1 MTEQID
7 SLGRKRSKYQTHN
20 TMPSETVQADS
31 EKADINKI
39 LKRYKEVGIIE
50 NLNLT
55 EASFPD
61 VTELGDFQDVM
72 QTARIAETEFM
83 KLPSKVREIFGHDVA
98 TWLDTAHDQEKRASL
113 VEAGEIESV
122 EKSAPADPQPSDP
135 GNDGAGNDPPVPT

>member
-1 MTEQID
+1 MPEQLD

-20 TMPSETVQADS
+20 TLPSETVQAES

-72 QTARIAETEFM
+72 ETARVAETEFL
-83 KLPSKVREIFGHDVA
+83 KLPSKVREVFNHDVA

-113 VEAGEIESV
+113 VEAGEIKSIEES
-122 EKSAPADPQPSDP
+122 AAANPQPSNS
-135 GNDGAGNDPPVPT
+135 GNDGEGNDPPINS